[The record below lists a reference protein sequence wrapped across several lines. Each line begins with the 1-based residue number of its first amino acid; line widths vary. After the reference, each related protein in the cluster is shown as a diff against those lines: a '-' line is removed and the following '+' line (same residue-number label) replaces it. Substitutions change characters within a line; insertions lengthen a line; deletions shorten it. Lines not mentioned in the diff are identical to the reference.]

1 MNTMKQGKAF
11 EDLAVGMTAS
21 VEHTVTE
28 QDVADFARVSGDY
41 NPVHMDDAYAKSTLF
56 GGRIAH
62 GALTA
67 SYISAILG
75 NELPGPGAIFTDL
88 NMSFRRPVRIGD
100 TVTAIAEVTELVA
113 RGNRVTLAIRCEV
126 DGKAV
131 IKGEAK
137 VMVPSRAD
145 A

>member
-1 MNTMKQGKAF
+1 MKQGKAF
-11 EDLAVGMTAS
+11 EDLAVGMSAA

-28 QDVADFARVSGDY
+28 QDVTDFARVSGDY
-41 NPVHMDDAYAKSTLF
+41 NPVHMDEAYASGTIF

-75 NELPGPGAIFTDL
+75 NDLPGPGAIFTDL
-88 NMSFRRPVRIGD
+88 NMSFKRPVRIGD
-100 TVTAIAEVTELVA
+100 TVTASAEITSLVPK
-113 RGNRVTLAIRCEV
+113 GNRVTLAIRCDV

-131 IKGEAK
+131 LKGEAK
-137 VMVPSRAD
+137 VMVPSRAGT
-145 A
+145 